1 MYQIISRVTR
11 LLPAVLLLGLFSMV
25 RPVVAVEVGEAMPD
39 FSLPASDGQT
49 YTLSQ
54 YKGKQ
59 PVVIAFF
66 PMAGTPG

>member
-1 MYQIISRVTR
+1 V
-11 LLPAVLLLGLFSMV
+11 VLLGLFGMT
-25 RPVVAVEVGEAMPD
+25 RTVAALEVGDPMPD
-39 FSLPASDGQT
+39 FNLPASDGNT

-54 YKGKQ
+54 FKGQK

>member
-1 MYQIISRVTR
+1 MNQIIHRVAR
-11 LLPAVLLLGLFSMV
+11 LLPAALLLGLISMT
-25 RPVVAVEVGEAMPD
+25 RVATAIDVGDAMPD
-39 FSLPASDGQT
+39 FSLAASDGNT

>member
-1 MYQIISRVTR
+1 MTQT
-11 LLPAVLLLGLFSMV
+11 
-25 RPVVAVEVGEAMPD
+25 VAALEVGDPMPD
-39 FSLPASDGQT
+39 FSLPASDGNT

-54 YKGKQ
+54 FKGQK

>member
-1 MYQIISRVTR
+1 MYQILTRVTR
-11 LLPAVLLLGLFSMV
+11 LLPVAVLLGLFSMA
-25 RPVVAVEVGEAMPD
+25 RTAAAIEVGEAMPD
-39 FSLPASDGQT
+39 FSLPASDGMT

-54 YKGKQ
+54 FKGKQ